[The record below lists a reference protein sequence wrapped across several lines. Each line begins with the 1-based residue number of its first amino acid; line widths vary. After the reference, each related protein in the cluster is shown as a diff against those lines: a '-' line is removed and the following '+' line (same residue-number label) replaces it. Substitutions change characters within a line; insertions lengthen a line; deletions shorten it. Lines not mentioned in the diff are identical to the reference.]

1 MIPLPELR
9 SDLVARRGTGR
20 ASSEEPHACA
30 RDRSDASPDAR
41 PPLSFVGSDRVS
53 ALRLE
58 TAVLLLALLALE
70 LAILVPVH
78 LVARRFRAAEPKVLV
93 IAPRVL
99 AEPLVVAPRVL
110 AELALRLESGAARAL
125 ALEAHRRVELA
136 AALSRPHIELAHI
149 LTETALLQP
158 FPGPRRPLPF
168 RLAPFLESEG
178 ASESR
183 LLGCPPLPPQ
193 APP

>member
-110 AELALRLESGAARAL
+110 AELALAEPEVPVGTPDILAEAPVAPEAGAR
-125 ALEAHRRVELA
+125 
-136 AALSRPHIELAHI
+136 
-149 LTETALLQP
+149 
-158 FPGPRRPLPF
+158 GP
-168 RLAPFLESEG
+168 AG
-178 ASESR
+178 A
-183 LLGCPPLPPQ
+183 Q
-193 APP
+193 